1 MNTTEI
7 IALDSVS
14 EDQLLAAIDAE
25 HGKPDNGQPDHI
37 RLLALTAL
45 GHAVEDVLNYDP
57 DGYDALSMFETIH
70 GIQTM
75 RMNYSNASKVAHAF
89 VVAALGWYAAAK
101 WGKLAHTSID
111 QTAIDKAYD
120 DWADVTLET
129 R

>member
-1 MNTTEI
+1 MNTTDI
-7 IALDSVS
+7 ITLDNIK
-14 EDQLLAAIDAE
+14 EDQLLTAIDNE

-45 GHAVEDVLNYDP
+45 GHAVENVLNYEP
-57 DGYDALSMFETIH
+57 DEYDALNMFQTIH

-75 RMNYSNASKVAHAF
+75 RMNYPDAGKAAHAF
-89 VVAALGWYAAAK
+89 VVAALGWYAAAN
-101 WGKLAHTSID
+101 WGNLAHMTVD

-120 DWADVTLET
+120 DWAGVTLET